1 MTISSRPPTGLPLSA
16 NRAGSRTDPRHDL
29 LLAYRTLIEETPGHV
44 LIFAIA
50 FTMSQAVLL
59 VSLFLPWKILMILG
73 SGRVSH
79 LLPPFLRHYE
89 HGELVALLG
98 IAALGLFLFHL
109 GMEALIRRIYRSGAD
124 HICRQH
130 RKVGLFDR
138 HHDHAVRY
146 YRHLLH
152 LLGLILCIVLV
163 IIWLAHTYPLLLLAL
178 LTFCSTGWIA
188 LQYGAPPQPGSQ
200 GPLSPEIANKLWSGG
215 AFLYVICWVAIDLW
229 RGSVPHLTII
239 FISVLLARQAL
250 IFCAVAYRLL
260 DTLTSQSARVRALFD
275 SEAPWYPKTKSA
287 DGFHALLI
295 SAELRRWLAP
305 LSKQYDPAFPDAGN
319 SEFRAAENGKLIYA
333 TVRSAARDRQR
344 PFLVKLFH
352 HSLQSLAEHERELL
366 AVSADHWPVPPFLGM
381 HDVDRHRATMFRL
394 EQEFRWLEPKEKA
407 AFLPT
412 LRQQLLACNLPADLI
427 ERYDRG
433 RPLLA
438 ERLAVID
445 WQYLRLFI
453 TEEDSIRAIDKI
465 HDLWPSILDGVD
477 RLPRQLV
484 LPGLEKRLVGV
495 AQENPFICNW
505 ARWRWEP
512 VGAGWPQGRNSEQR
526 IKAALSF
533 AGDIR
538 PEIRAVAP
546 DRACYAALLYELER
560 LYAVRDGS
568 GAQSLIP
575 HIANGAE
582 HFSNRASHRPN
593 TLDVSNAIS
602 DDSNVVIFPVEQWN
616 VPSQSQH

>member
-1 MTISSRPPTGLPLSA
+1 MFDRSSAGQPLSA
-16 NRAGSRTDPRHDL
+16 NHAGNRTKPRHDL

-50 FTMSQAVLL
+50 FIASQAGLL
-59 VSLFLPWKILMILG
+59 VSLLLPWKILIILG
-73 SGRVSH
+73 SGRISQ
-79 LLPPFLRHYE
+79 LLPSFLRHYE
-89 HGELVALLG
+89 RDELVALLG
-98 IAALGLFLFHL
+98 GAALGFFLFHL
-109 GMEALIRRIYRSGAD
+109 GMETLIRRIYRSGAD

-146 YRHLLH
+146 YRYLLH

-178 LTFCSTGWIA
+178 LTFCGAGSIA
-188 LQYGAPPQPGSQ
+188 VRYGASSELGSQ
-200 GPLSPEIANKLWSGG
+200 RSLSPEIASKLWSGG
-215 AFLYVICWVAIDLW
+215 AFLYVISWVAIDLW
-229 RGSVPHLTII
+229 RGTVPHLTII

-260 DTLTSQSARVRALFD
+260 DTLTSQSERLRVLFD
-275 SEAPWYPKTKSA
+275 SEAPWYPKVKSA

-295 SAELRRWLAP
+295 NVEIRRWLAP
-305 LSKQYDPAFPDAGN
+305 LSKQYDPAFPAAVN
-319 SEFRAAENGKLIYA
+319 PEFRAVENGKLIYA
-333 TVRSAARDRQR
+333 TVRSAPEGEQR

-366 AVSADHWPVPPFLGM
+366 AVSADHWPAPPFLGM

-394 EQEFRWLEPKEKA
+394 EQDFRWLEPKEKA
-407 AFLPT
+407 AILPT
-412 LRQQLLACNLPADLI
+412 LRQQLLACDLPADLI

-433 RPLLA
+433 SPRLA
-438 ERLAVID
+438 ERLAIID
-445 WQYLRLFI
+445 WRYLRLFI
-453 TEEDSIRAIDKI
+453 TEGEASRSIDKI
-465 HDLWPSILDGVD
+465 HEYWPSILDGVD

-495 AQENPFICNW
+495 AQESPVICNW

-533 AGDIR
+533 AGEIR
-538 PEIRAVAP
+538 PEIRAIAP
-546 DRACYAALLYELER
+546 ERACYAALLYELER
-560 LYAVRDGS
+560 FYAVRDGS

-582 HFSNRASHRPN
+582 HFCNKASRCLN
-593 TLDVSNAIS
+593 TVDVSNAAS

-616 VPSQSQH
+616 VPSRSQH